1 MSDQYSPPQNI
12 TILGA
17 GFSGASLAVELHRR
31 SRGPLRVTLVG
42 ASDDFARGTAYST
55 PYDYHL
61 LNVPAAK
68 MSALADEP
76 DHLMRWLGDHHRGVD
91 WNQGDPPPPLAKQFV
106 PRQVYGEYLRSLLD
120 TTQHPS
126 EAGVTV
132 ERVAS
137 VAVSVIRAASA
148 PAPWQVTLASGQILE
163 ADTVVLATGNEAPA
177 PLLGTLPPQVF
188 LNNPWQWETLRTFAR
203 KPSLLLV
210 GTGLTMVDVA
220 LTLADEGHAGSL
232 TALSRRGLTPRA
244 HQWEASPTT
253 FEVDFADAAQGPAH
267 LRQQLE
273 LHLERHPDEG
283 WRAAI
288 DSLRPHT
295 QSLWKSWSPEARAL
309 FLKEHRVHWDVRRHR
324 IAPDIARQLAAL
336 RDGGR
341 LEILTAGVVSAEPTG
356 HGQVQVTIA
365 PAHEPANEV
374 ERTFDGVINCTGPAC
389 DITAGDNPLF
399 RSLLDAGH
407 MRPDAHRLGIDVD
420 DAGALRDADGHRATD
435 LFAIGPLTKSQLW
448 EIVAVPDIRT
458 QTAALATH
466 LVR

>member
-1 MSDQYSPPQNI
+1 MSDLSPRPQHI

-31 SRGPLRVTLVG
+31 SRRPLRVTLVG
-42 ASDDFARGTAYST
+42 ATDDFARGTAYST

-61 LNVPAAK
+61 LNVPAGK
-68 MSALADEP
+68 MSALANEP
-76 DHLMRWLGDHHRGVD
+76 DHLVRWLGEHHPGGN

-106 PRQVYGEYLRSLLD
+106 PRRVYGEYLRALLD
-120 TTQHPS
+120 TTDHSS

-137 VAVSVIRAASA
+137 VAVAVTRA
-148 PAPWQVTLASGQILE
+148 PTAPWRIALASGQILE

-177 PLLGTLPPQVF
+177 PLLGALPPDVF
-188 LNNPWQWETLRTFAR
+188 LNNPWQWETLRTFAH
-203 KPSLLLV
+203 KSSLLLV

-220 LTLADEGHAGSL
+220 LALADEGYAQTL
-232 TALSRRGLTPRA
+232 TALSRRGLMPRA
-244 HQWEASPTT
+244 HKWEVAPTT
-253 FEVDFADAAQGPAH
+253 FEVDLAVAAQGPAQ

-273 LHLERHPDEG
+273 QHQDDHPGED
-283 WRAAI
+283 WRGAI

-324 IAPDIARQLAAL
+324 IAPDIARQLGVL

-341 LEILTAGVVSAEPTG
+341 LEVLTAGVVSAEPTPDG
-356 HGQVQVTIA
+356 RVQVTIA
-365 PAHEPANEV
+365 PAHAPAEKV
-374 ERTFDGVINCTGPAC
+374 RRTFQGVINCTGPAC

-399 RSLLDAGH
+399 RSLLTAGH

-420 DAGALRDADGHRATD
+420 DTGAIFDADGQPSAD
-435 LFAIGPLTKSQLW
+435 LFAIGPLTKSRLW
-448 EIVAVPDIRT
+448 EIVAVPDIRN

-466 LVR
+466 LVG